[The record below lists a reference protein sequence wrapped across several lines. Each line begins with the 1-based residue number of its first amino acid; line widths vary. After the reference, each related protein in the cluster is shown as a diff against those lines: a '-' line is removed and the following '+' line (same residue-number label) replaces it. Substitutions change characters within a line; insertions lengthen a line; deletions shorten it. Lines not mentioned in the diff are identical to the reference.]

1 MESSYKKNSF
11 DKIFKSICSTYTPSS
26 ILEIGILDGYSLNSF
41 LKYSSSDTKIKAIDL
56 FEEYEYKSA
65 TFSKINDQFLGYK
78 NLSIEYGD
86 FYKYYLN
93 KKKFDIIHIDISNDG
108 EIYKFAL
115 ENYYPLTNKLLIL
128 EGGSRERDKVDWMV
142 NYEKVKINSFLET
155 INNKYDFETIEKF
168 PSVTIFYKTKRK
180 DLDLNE

>member
-11 DKIFKSICSTYTPSS
+11 DKIFKSICNAYTPSS

-65 TFSKINDQFLGYK
+65 TYSKINDQFLGYK

-115 ENYYPLTNKLLIL
+115 DNYFPLTNKLLIL

-168 PSVTIFYKTKRK
+168 PSVTIFYNTKRK